1 MLARVESQP
10 TILNVMRRA
19 TTLLTLGICAVS
31 VRAAA
36 DPSASKPAAL
46 VKTAAPSPLDEELG
60 TYTRLLL
67 AADSNRDAHVSA
79 SELESFVVR
88 EVRRQATFRFRR
100 LDRNGDGKVALTEVP
115 TMAPA
120 RFRRFDANGDGSFTY
135 AELSRVLLEQA
146 TARCQAVLAR
156 LDHDGDGT
164 LSAADVE
171 RPLRVSKW

>member
-1 MLARVESQP
+1 
-10 TILNVMRRA
+10 MRRV

-31 VRAAA
+31 ARAAA
-36 DPSASKPAAL
+36 DPSTGKPAAL
-46 VKTAAPSPLDEELG
+46 AKTAAPSPPDEEVA

-67 AADSNRDAHVSA
+67 AADGDRDAHVSA

-115 TMAPA
+115 TMAKA
-120 RFRRFDANGDGSFTY
+120 RFRRFDANQDGSFTA
-135 AELSRVLLEQA
+135 AELAKVLLAQA
-146 TARCQAVLAR
+146 TARCQTVLAR

-171 RPLRVSKW
+171 RPLRVSKR